1 MPNMNPAALFL
12 AEQIW
17 GGDTAARYRE
27 EWQPYT
33 QRLPRE
39 KLQAALNKS
48 SLYLTRELS
57 SAVNDHQRTT
67 EE

>member
-1 MPNMNPAALFL
+1 MPL
-12 AEQIW
+12 
-17 GGDTAARYRE
+17 DRD
-27 EWQPYT
+27 T

-57 SAVNDHQRTT
+57 SAVNDHQRT

>member
-1 MPNMNPAALFL
+1 MLDTDAQQFL
-12 AEQIW
+12 EDI
-17 GGDTAARYRE
+17 ARNLE
-27 EWQPYT
+27 EWAPYT

-39 KLQAALNKS
+39 KLQAALNKA

-57 SAVNDHQRTT
+57 SAVNDYQRTG

>member
-1 MPNMNPAALFL
+1 MPL
-12 AEQIW
+12 
-17 GGDTAARYRE
+17 DTDMQQFIDDITLNLE

-39 KLQAALNKS
+39 KLQAALNKA

-57 SAVNDHQRTT
+57 SAVNDYQRTT

>member
-1 MPNMNPAALFL
+1 MPL
-12 AEQIW
+12 
-17 GGDTAARYRE
+17 DTDMQQFIDDITRNLE
-27 EWQPYT
+27 EWQPYM

-39 KLQAALNKS
+39 KLQAALNKA

-57 SAVNDHQRTT
+57 SAVNDYQRTT